1 MATAFNPTQQNAM
14 DLLSQTLTSWGLASL
29 IPSLRGFITGG
40 DTSPDTLT
48 LNLENTEAY
57 KQRFAG
63 NAVRK
68 AKGLPELTPAQY
80 IATEEQYRQIMA
92 SYGLPKGFYDQK
104 SDYDQLIGSDVSASE
119 LDSRA
124 KVAQQTWLNADDET
138 KSVLKSYYGLSDGQA
153 VAAVLNPNT
162 PLSTLQNQ
170 AQIVALGAAAGNSG
184 LSITKQRAD
193 QLNRGGVTLQQAQQA
208 YQDIASN
215 IAPATNILDR
225 FSTGT
230 GPTQAQTQTTM
241 ENAALLGSGSAQ
253 AQLRTA
259 NQSEE
264 NLFAGHSGADAT
276 TLASDTS
283 GV

>member
-1 MATAFNPTQQNAM
+1 MATSLNSTQQNAM

-29 IPSLRGFITGG
+29 IPNLKGFITSG

-48 LNLENTEAY
+48 LKLENTDAY
-57 KQRFAG
+57 KTRFSG
-63 NAVRK
+63 NDVRK

-104 SDYDQLIGSDVSASE
+104 TDYDQLIGNDISASE

-124 KVAQQTWLNADDET
+124 KVAQSMWLNADDET
-138 KSVLKSYYGLSDGQA
+138 KATAKSYFGLSDGGA
-153 VAAVLNPNT
+153 IAAVLNPNT
-162 PLSTLQNQ
+162 SLATLQNES
-170 AQIVALGAAAGNSG
+170 QIVSLGAAAGNAG
-184 LSITKQRAD
+184 LAISKQRAD

-208 YQDIASN
+208 YQDIAAN
-215 IAPATNILDR
+215 IAPQQGILDR
-225 FSTGT
+225 FTPGT
-230 GPTQAQTQTTM
+230 GPTQGQTQTTM